1 MGPQVRQTAGEV
13 GVTTVFRAVLDANVV
28 VSAAIHP
35 DGPPGRI
42 IERFLRRNAFTLVLS
57 QAIVEEVMRAL
68 AYPKVRRCVRRG
80 LDPGLWMEDLVVLAD
95 FVLDAIQVPGVSQD
109 PDDDKYLAAA
119 IAGRA
124 SLVATGDPHLL
135 TVGEYEGV
143 RIVTP
148 RAFLNLLSA

>member
-1 MGPQVRQTAGEV
+1 MI
-13 GVTTVFRAVLDANVV
+13 RAVLDANVF

-42 IERFLRRNAFTLVLS
+42 IEQFLRTDAFTLVLS
-57 QAIVEEVMRAL
+57 EAIVDEIMRAL
-68 AYPKVRRCVRRG
+68 AYRKVRLYMRPG
-80 LDPGLWMEDLVVLAD
+80 LDPGLWMEDLVVLAE
-95 FVLDAIQVPGVSQD
+95 FVSDPSQVSGVSKD

-124 SLVATGDPHLL
+124 PLVVSGDPHLL

-148 RAFLNLLSA
+148 RAFLNLLHA

>member
-1 MGPQVRQTAGEV
+1 MV
-13 GVTTVFRAVLDANVV
+13 RAVLDANVF

-42 IERFLRRNAFTLVLS
+42 IERFLRTDVFTLVLS
-57 QAIVEEVMRAL
+57 DAIVDEVMRAL
-68 AYPKVRRCVRRG
+68 AYPKVRRYVRRG
-80 LDPGLWMEDLVVLAD
+80 LDAALWMEDLVLLAD
-95 FVLDAIQVPGVSQD
+95 VVLDTVQVTGVSKD
-109 PDDDKYLAAA
+109 ADDDKYLAAA

-124 SLVATGDPHLL
+124 SLVVTGDPHLL

-148 RAFLNLLSA
+148 RVFLDLLSP

>member
-1 MGPQVRQTAGEV
+1 ML
-13 GVTTVFRAVLDANVV
+13 RAVLDANVF

-42 IERFLRRNAFTLVLS
+42 IEQFLRTDAFTLVLS
-57 QAIVEEVMRAL
+57 EAIVDEIMRAL
-68 AYPKVRRCVRRG
+68 AYRKVRRYMRPG
-80 LDPGLWMEDLVVLAD
+80 LDPGLWMEALVVLAE
-95 FVLDAIQVPGVSQD
+95 FVSDPSQVSGVSKD

-124 SLVATGDPHLL
+124 PLVVSGDPHLL

-148 RAFLNLLSA
+148 RAFLNLLHA